1 MPPPSAATAQHVYLK
16 TDGTRV
22 ARVHLSDWI
31 VLVLLAVIDGVLNII
46 EPFHRFVGEDMIP
59 GLRFPLKPNTVP
71 VWAVPVLA
79 VVGPV
84 AIIVGVYM
92 KRRNVYDL
100 HHAILGKSSART
112 RSHPQLVLNS

>member
-1 MPPPSAATAQHVYLK
+1 MTNLQ
-16 TDGTRV
+16 R
-22 ARVHLSDWI
+22 RIFMHLSDWI

-59 GLRFPLKPNTVP
+59 GLRFLPKPNI
-71 VWAVPVLA
+71 VPVLA

-84 AIIVGVYM
+84 AIVVGMYM

-100 HHAILGKSSART
+100 HHAILGKFSARAPVLSY
-112 RSHPQLVLNS
+112 RSDF